1 MSFYLLFVLGQS
13 NKVCMYV
20 CSGITKELQFAS
32 ASRTS
37 DNKLCYQLDLI
48 GLTSYKCHYIHQQLR
63 SDHVQKKEVFLFAL
77 PGMLV

>member
-1 MSFYLLFVLGQS
+1 MLGQS
-13 NKVCMYV
+13 NKVYMHVCMYV
-20 CSGITKELQFAS
+20 QGSQKNYIAS

-37 DNKLCYQLDLI
+37 DNKLCYRLDVI